1 MKPRRLHKLTIFS
14 MRCAS
19 VTVLIGTELTADYAD
34 VADNTEFI
42 RQKREI
48 ALKRELTTDLLVL
61 NLGVF

>member
-1 MKPRRLHKLTIFS
+1 MERD
-14 MRCAS
+14 
-19 VTVLIGTELTADYAD
+19 LTADYAD

-42 RQKREI
+42 HQKREI

>member
-1 MKPRRLHKLTIFS
+1 MRWESEGALTE
-14 MRCAS
+14 RD
-19 VTVLIGTELTADYAD
+19 LTADYAD

-42 RQKREI
+42 HQKREI

>member
-1 MKPRRLHKLTIFS
+1 MERD
-14 MRCAS
+14 
-19 VTVLIGTELTADYAD
+19 LTADYAD
-34 VADNTEFI
+34 VADNAEFI

>member
-1 MKPRRLHKLTIFS
+1 MHKLTIFS
-14 MRCAS
+14 MRWESEGA
-19 VTVLIGTELTADYAD
+19 LTERDLTADYAD

-42 RQKREI
+42 HQKREI